1 MLKIFIIIFS
11 FFSFIRVVYADSYF
25 QGTSLPANPW
35 NEDDILYYSAAE
47 NFSSTKEDAQI
58 SKVQAIKANSVK
70 EIKTASISSNT
81 TSEIKAADSTGLRSD
96 PWSNPYNTGDFYEG
110 LDYIGK
116 VTTYTKAQGQR
127 MLAPE
132 INKHNLLVMTN
143 HLRAVGYQIPTSVD
157 DTINNAPMRLK
168 AKILAC
174 LNSIMNSSSTDP
186 ITMGARKVITKIE
199 SETGLSTE
207 NILSNS
213 LRILDTR

>member
-25 QGTSLPANPW
+25 QGTSLPTNPW
-35 NEDDILYYSAAE
+35 NEDNILYYSNAE
-47 NFSSTKEDAQI
+47 NFSSTKEDSQI
-58 SKVQAIKANSVK
+58 SNIQAAKVNEAK
-70 EIKTASISSNT
+70 EIKTAGISSKT
-81 TSEIKAADSTGLRSD
+81 TSEIKVADRGELRSD

-110 LDYIGK
+110 LDYIGE
-116 VTTYTKAQGQR
+116 VTTYTKAQGQKR
-127 MLAPE
+127 LAPE

-157 DTINNAPMRLK
+157 DAINNAPMRLK

-174 LNSIMNSSSTDP
+174 LNDIMNSSSTDP
-186 ITMGARKVITKIE
+186 ITMGAKKVITKIE